1 MKKIDAFLSLL
12 SNYDYVS
19 FDIFDTLIFRSFNHY
34 TDVFDAVEKTYNDK
48 NIGNSILHGFKKT
61 RIRSEQKARSTNKG
75 KEVTLDMIYSY
86 LPYSSSTSS
95 TIKEIE
101 KEIEIKN
108 CVSNQLMID
117 VLKKC
122 KAQGKRIVIITDMY
136 LPRSVINSILMK
148 IGVEYDYLFIS
159 GEEGV
164 TKRSGM
170 LFQVVLSKL
179 GINYS
184 KMVHIGDDYNND
196 IVQPKRFGIDAF
208 ERIQND
214 YVNLPYSLS
223 NYKKNISK
231 NHLEELFIR
240 GLQNYGSTPKVVL
253 GYTMVG
259 PMMWEFCEWIHKIKE
274 EKQLEKLLFVAR
286 EGWFIMKCYN
296 EMYPEDKDIVRYI
309 RLNKNLLRL
318 PSLKHGNKVEKFLRS
333 IPKKRRLSWSD
344 ILNYLGVDNIED
356 FTSQLRKHFPE
367 SDFKYSISNKEFRE
381 SNNIR
386 MVLEYA
392 LSLLEGKINDQYSML
407 LEYLKIN
414 GVVPYR
420 VGLVNNSINGS
431 GQSLIEEFI
440 ADNGEKCNIYGIQFV
455 RSKKCIDLLSDRSVG
470 WLNEHRKVSFDVTK
484 FSNHCLYLEHLLFE
498 PQGTALRFAKG
509 VDGMVNAVCE
519 EPRTEKH
526 DFGVI
531 ADVQKYALLFI
542 KEFKRNVT
550 CPLDGIGFDRYL
562 NMLLNPDKKEAM
574 FLATLWDDDIEQ
586 DRQLLN
592 LKAKFL
598 PINCLLMKMPE
609 NTSWVEGWFAI
620 NNVPQIY
627 RIIVRLRQLLRYNI
641 GRLFCSIAIHL
652 AWMY

>member
-48 NIGNSILHGFKKT
+48 NIDNFILNGFKKT
-61 RIRSEQKARSTNKG
+61 RIRCEQLARSMNKG

-86 LPYSSSTSS
+86 MPYSGSTTSS
-95 TIKEIE
+95 IKEIE

-223 NYKKNISK
+223 NQEKKISE

-253 GYTMVG
+253 GYTIVG

-274 EKQLEKLLFVAR
+274 EKQLERILFVAR
-286 EGWFIMKCYN
+286 EGWLIMKCYN
-296 EMYPEDKDIVRYI
+296 EMYPEDKDIISYI

-318 PSLKHGNKVEKFLRS
+318 PSLKHGKKIEKFIRS
-333 IPKKRRLSWSD
+333 IPGRSSLSWND
-344 ILNYLGVDNIED
+344 ILSYLGVEDIEE
-356 FTSQLRKHFPE
+356 FTLQLSKHFPE
-367 SDFKYSISNKEFRE
+367 RDFKSDISNKELRE
-381 SNNIR
+381 DKNVS

-392 LSLLEGKINDQYSML
+392 LTLQEGEINDQYNML
-407 LEYLKIN
+407 LEYLKKN
-414 GVVPYR
+414 GVVPYK

-431 GQSLIEEFI
+431 GQSLIEDFI

-470 WLNEHRKVSFDVTK
+470 WLNEHRKASFDVTK
-484 FSNHCLYLEHLLFE
+484 FSSNCLYLEHLLFE

-509 VDGMVNAVCE
+509 VDSMVNAVCE

-526 DFGVI
+526 DFKVI

-542 KEFKRNVT
+542 TEFKRNVT

-562 NMLLNPDKKEAM
+562 KMLLNPVKKEAL
-574 FLATLWDDDIEQ
+574 FLASLWDDDIEQ

-592 LKAKFL
+592 LKAKFK
-598 PINCLLMKMPE
+598 PINCLLKQMPE
-609 NTSWVEGWFAI
+609 NTSWIEGWFAI
-620 NNVPQIY
+620 NDVPQIY
-627 RIIVRLRQLLRYNI
+627 KYLVRLRQLVRYYRHHNI
-641 GRLFCSIAIHL
+641 FVGSN
-652 AWMY
+652 YY